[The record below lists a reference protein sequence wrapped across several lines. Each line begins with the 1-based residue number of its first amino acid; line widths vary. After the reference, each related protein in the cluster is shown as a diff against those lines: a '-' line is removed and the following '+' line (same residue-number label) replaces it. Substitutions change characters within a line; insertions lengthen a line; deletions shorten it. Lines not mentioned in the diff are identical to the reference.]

1 MFYYSRQIVYL
12 DFMEAGHK
20 IRNAGF
26 LKLEELEG
34 EVKWNIRIKGIHEAE
49 SGFYEI
55 RDETGSVVDKLL
67 LKQGEGS
74 YTRQF
79 ARGTM
84 TRGGRPW
91 EEICGIRIDLTAQK
105 GLEGNWCRK
114 EAMSGEKSVPANTDG
129 NAGREKK
136 APFRK
141 EYPDFP
147 TRKKTEYEDVRTEA
161 GIRPKEYGSPSEL
174 EASREKQWDQE
185 GLRRSKSL
193 SQGEPER
200 AKSWGQEKQG
210 QRKSWN
216 QGEPEQAKSWGQE
229 EQGQRKSWNQREPE
243 QAESWGQ
250 EEQGQSKSWSQGEP
264 EQAKSWGQEEQGQRN
279 AWNQREPERA
289 KSWGQEEQG
298 QRKSWRQE
306 EPDRARRWVQEA
318 MDQEERVTARR
329 EENQNSVDWQ
339 RTREPIIRKGPQVA
353 ALRQEVRGGSN
364 RKEVLEAAGIEE
376 TKSGLS
382 EGKTG
387 KEGEDVLP
395 SRDELYEDKWEQLQ
409 HMYRTVHPFGDD
421 RAFLSIAPKDFIIL
435 EKEFQKMVHNS
446 FLLHGYYNYRHI
458 ILGKISQGGDEAF
471 YLGVP
476 GVYYDREKMAAEMF
490 GFEAFEGKH
499 APAKQGSFGYY
510 MKRVRI

>member
-91 EEICGIRIDLTAQK
+91 EEICGIRIDLTAGK

-114 EAMSGEKSVPANTDG
+114 EAVSGEKSIPANPDG

-141 EYPDFP
+141 TSPDFP
-147 TRKKTEYEDVRTEA
+147 VRRKTEYEDARMEA
-161 GIRPKEYGSPSEL
+161 GIRPKEDGSPAEL
-174 EASREKQWDQE
+174 AASREKQWNQE
-185 GLRRSKSL
+185 ELRWSKSW

-200 AKSWGQEKQG
+200 AKSWGQE
-210 QRKSWN
+210 
-216 QGEPEQAKSWGQE
+216 EQS
-229 EQGQRKSWNQREPE
+229 
-243 QAESWGQ
+243 
-250 EEQGQSKSWSQGEP
+250 
-264 EQAKSWGQEEQGQRN
+264 QRN
-279 AWNQREPERA
+279 SWNQREPERA
-289 KSWGQEEQG
+289 KSWGQEEQSQRNSWNQREPERAESWSQEEQS
-298 QRKSWRQE
+298 QRKAWKQE
-306 EPDRARRWVQEA
+306 EPDRARQWVQEA
-318 MDQEERVTARR
+318 MGQEERVTARR

-339 RTREPIIRKGPQVA
+339 RTREPIIRKGTQAA
-353 ALRQEVRGGSN
+353 ALRQEVREESN

-376 TKSGLS
+376 TKSGLP

-387 KEGEDVLP
+387 REGEDVLP

-409 HMYRTVHPFGDD
+409 HIYRTVHPFGDD

>member
-114 EAMSGEKSVPANTDG
+114 EAMAGEKSVPANTDG

-141 EYPDFP
+141 AYPDFP

-161 GIRPKEYGSPSEL
+161 GIRPKEDGSPSEL
-174 EASREKQWDQE
+174 EASRENQWDQE

-193 SQGEPER
+193 S
-200 AKSWGQEKQG
+200 
-210 QRKSWN
+210 

-243 QAESWGQ
+243 QAE
-250 EEQGQSKSWSQGEP
+250 
-264 EQAKSWGQEEQGQRN
+264 
-279 AWNQREPERA
+279 
-289 KSWGQEEQG
+289 SWGQEEQG

-329 EENQNSVDWQ
+329 EEKQNSVDWQ
-339 RTREPIIRKGPQVA
+339 RTREPIIRKGPQAA
-353 ALRQEVRGGSN
+353 ALRQEVRGESN

-510 MKRVRI
+510 MKKVRI